1 MLNIFT
7 AIKTVATIG
16 KTIAEVK
23 KEIKNTKKALKNDMI
38 PIKKYVEEPNENN
51 VDIGKM
57 KDDIIFL
64 KNQMKQLKSKK
75 KTDDKKWYDE

>member
-16 KTIAEVK
+16 KTIADVK

-64 KNQMKQLKSKK
+64 KNQMNQ
-75 KTDDKKWYDE
+75 